1 MGAACDGTKCTY
13 TGCMSGYSDCNTS
26 GANANGCEFMEVTH
40 SAGETVNTMPVT
52 YSLSCVPLGTPGN
65 AATYTS
71 AMATAACMAWTT
83 AEASGTCAAAT
94 CTGNAACMRASAGGS
109 CATWC
114 YAKGVAGYV
123 QLNTTCGC
131 PIAGSAD
138 TSTWN

>member
-1 MGAACDGTKCTY
+1 M
-13 TGCMSGYSDCNTS
+13 S

-40 SAGETVNTMPVT
+40 SAGETVNTTAVT
-52 YSLSCVPLGTPGN
+52 YSLSCVALGTPGN

-94 CTGNAACMRASAGGS
+94 CTGNVSCMRASAGGS

-114 YAKGVAGYV
+114 YTKSTAGYV
-123 QLNTTCGC
+123 DTSAACGC
-131 PIAGSAD
+131 PIVGGAG